1 MREFQPS
8 SGDTHSRA
16 HWHVPVLL
24 CMLVSS
30 LWTLHLFLPS
40 RAATSD
46 SESIGL
52 SITITASAGSGFSI
66 KLIKSCRGFDGFS
79 INLIAAPEKRVPST
93 GNDDTRL
100 EVEVRNIGSTTPLL
114 RQIVRTGSGGTFS
127 GFTLTGIN
135 AGSYDITA
143 KGYSHLRR
151 KMPGVSLSSGT
162 TIDFSTGG
170 TVKLLCGDV
179 NSSSGDNL
187 VNGIDL
193 TLIIN
198 DLTGNTERYDMN
210 RDTVVNGIDLTN
222 AITNLT
228 ETGDS

>member
-1 MREFQPS
+1 MSDTQPS
-8 SGDTHSRA
+8 PGRTHLQA
-16 HWHVPVLL
+16 HWRVSVLL
-24 CMLVSS
+24 CVLVSS

-52 SITITASAGSGFSI
+52 SITITASAGS
-66 KLIKSCRGFDGFS
+66 GFS

-198 DLTGNTERYDMN
+198 GLTGNTERYDMN

>member
-1 MREFQPS
+1 MSDTQPS
-8 SGDTHSRA
+8 PGRTHLQA
-16 HWHVPVLL
+16 HWRVSVLL
-24 CMLVSS
+24 CVLVSS

-40 RAATSD
+40 RATTSD

-52 SITITASAGSGFSI
+52 SITITASTGSGFP
-66 KLIKSCRGFDGFS
+66 

>member
-66 KLIKSCRGFDGFS
+66 
-79 INLIAAPEKRVPST
+79 NLIAAPEKRVPST

-114 RQIVRTGSGGTFS
+114 RQIVRT
-127 GFTLTGIN
+127 
-135 AGSYDITA
+135 
-143 KGYSHLRR
+143 R
-151 KMPGVSLSSGT
+151 
-162 TIDFSTGG
+162 
-170 TVKLLCGDV
+170 
-179 NSSSGDNL
+179 
-187 VNGIDL
+187 
-193 TLIIN
+193 
-198 DLTGNTERYDMN
+198 E
-210 RDTVVNGIDLTN
+210 
-222 AITNLT
+222 
-228 ETGDS
+228 